1 MGDPSHKVSF
11 KEALFNGITP
21 DRSLYF
27 PTNISPLKGSFIQN
41 LDNLSNEEIA
51 YECVSQFVSS
61 DITEVSVE
69 SIIKE
74 TINFDFPVKR
84 IDDDISVLE
93 LFHGPTMAFKD
104 VGARFTSRCLSYF
117 ISKEYYKKVTV
128 LVATSGDTG
137 AAVASGFY
145 EVDGVDV
152 FILYPSGKISEV
164 QEKQISTYSKNI
176 FAVEVD
182 GTRTLIHENEST
194 YIPMG
199 SIHRLS
205 NPGKIPLRVIEVQS
219 GSCLGE
225 DDIERYEDDYARS
238 DP

>member
-1 MGDPSHKVSF
+1 MIYYSLGDPSHKVSF

-61 DITEVSVE
+61 DITKDSVE
-69 SIIKE
+69 RIIKE

-117 ISKEYYKKVTV
+117 ISCLLY
-128 LVATSGDTG
+128 TS
-137 AAVASGFY
+137 
-145 EVDGVDV
+145 
-152 FILYPSGKISEV
+152 PSPR
-164 QEKQISTYSKNI
+164 
-176 FAVEVD
+176 D
-182 GTRTLIHENEST
+182 
-194 YIPMG
+194 
-199 SIHRLS
+199 
-205 NPGKIPLRVIEVQS
+205 
-219 GSCLGE
+219 
-225 DDIERYEDDYARS
+225 
-238 DP
+238 